1 MDLNELISFVTG
13 ALFVAVAARLA
24 TKARRE
30 PGSAWAGAAF
40 GALAAV
46 SVMSTV
52 GEAIW
57 PEIPPFVQ
65 KLEIA
70 ALLLFPLLLW
80 RFTMT
85 LAPIKSGV
93 RRAGDMVTGALIVW
107 ALLIPEVPEEQEKW
121 PVTFVVFLFAL
132 LGQWTFLSV
141 ASVALLWRQARG
153 QPSVARRRM
162 RFLGAAILML
172 NMTLIGAAV
181 LTGAAAEI
189 VQLLG
194 VLSALGFLVAFA
206 PPAWLRGIW
215 RRPEEVHLQD
225 AVSKLMAAQTPAEI
239 ASALLPHVVAVIG
252 AQRAA
257 LLDEESAVVACY
269 VAADNGEIEPAADGS
284 EFPRSEGIAISRSL
298 MVWTGPA
305 APLFA
310 GEELSLLA
318 TLGTL
323 SDLAVDRARLF
334 QNERGRSSS
343 LEELARQLGDANRAL
358 ELEVKE
364 RQDAQQNADAAKSEA
379 ERANRAKSEFLS
391 RMSHELRTPLN
402 SILGFAQL
410 LETDDLTDDQQESV
424 HHVLK
429 GGRHLL
435 TLIDEVLDIA
445 TVESGRMTVS
455 TEPVKVSEVVPE
467 VLDLLRPAAAER
479 NITMTVEGDELDS
492 LHVLADRQRLKQILI
507 NLVGNGIKY
516 NRHAGFITVSID
528 RNGSSARV
536 TVTDTGAGLSPEKID
551 RLFIPFDRL
560 GAETTTV
567 EGTGLGLALSKGL
580 VELMGGTLRA
590 VSKEGQGTTFYLDL
604 PITDPTERPASQRP
618 LSGSW
623 SVADQD
629 GSLTVLY
636 IEDNLAN
643 VQLVERIL
651 RSYPGVKLLT
661 AMQGQVGLE
670 LARHHQPDLVLLDI
684 HLPDVEGGVVLKQ
697 LRAEPA
703 LRETSVVILSADA
716 TRPQVRRLKE
726 AGADEYLTKPIN
738 VRRFRELVD
747 SAIAKQATVAI
758 QS

>member
-1 MDLNELISFVTG
+1 MNLDELISFVTG

-24 TKARRE
+24 ARARRE
-30 PGSAWAGAAF
+30 PGSGWAGAAF

-46 SVMSTV
+46 SVMSSV

-80 RFTMT
+80 RFTTT

-93 RRAGDMVTGALIVW
+93 RRAGDIVTGALIVW
-107 ALLIPEVPEEQEKW
+107 ALLIPEVPEAQVK
-121 PVTFVVFLFAL
+121 PVTFVVFLVAL
-132 LGQWTFLSV
+132 LGQWTFFSV
-141 ASVALLWRQARG
+141 ASVVLLWRQARG

-172 NMTLIGAAV
+172 NITLIGAAV
-181 LTGAAAEI
+181 LTGAPAEI

-206 PPAWLRGIW
+206 PPGWLRGIW
-215 RRPEEVHLQD
+215 RRPEEVHLQH
-225 AVSKLMAAQTPAEI
+225 AVSELMAAQTPAEI
-239 ASALLPHVVAVIG
+239 AGALLPHVVTVIG
-252 AQRAA
+252 ARRAA
-257 LLDEESAVVACY
+257 LLDEESTVVACY
-269 VAADNGEIEPAADGS
+269 VAADNGKIEPAADDS
-284 EFPRSEGIAISRSL
+284 ECARPEGIAISRSL

-310 GEELSLLA
+310 GEELSLVA

-364 RQDAQQNADAAKSEA
+364 RQDAQQNANAAQSEA
-379 ERANRAKSEFLS
+379 ERANLAKSEFLS

-435 TLIDEVLDIA
+435 TLIDEVLDIS

-479 NITMTVEGDELDS
+479 NITMTVEGDQLDG

-516 NRHAGFITVSID
+516 NRHAGFITVAIA

-536 TVTDTGAGLSPEKID
+536 TVSDTGAGLSPDKID
-551 RLFIPFDRL
+551 RLFTPFDRL

-567 EGTGLGLALSKGL
+567 QGTGLGLALSKGL

-590 VSKEGQGTTFYLDL
+590 VSKEGHGTTFYLDL
-604 PITDPTERPASQRP
+604 PVTDPTERLASQP
-618 LSGSW
+618 SAGS
-623 SVADQD
+623 SSEADQD

-651 RSYPGVKLLT
+651 RSYPGVKLIT

-684 HLPDVEGGVVLKQ
+684 HLPDVEGSVVLKQ

-703 LRETSVVILSADA
+703 LHETSIVILSADA

-738 VRRFRELVD
+738 VRRFKELVD
-747 SAIAKQATVAI
+747 SVIAKQATVTI
-758 QS
+758 RS